1 MSVNEIKNMGHS
13 VNVRLK
19 QLASERK
26 ISFDYLLLRYAYER
40 FLFRLGCS
48 SHAEDFILK
57 GAGAFSV
64 WFGPMFR
71 VTRDTDLLSHGNPS
85 PERLMQCFRDICET
99 SVPDDGVV
107 FDVSTISAEDIKK
120 EAKYHGTRIM
130 LTAWI
135 HNARAIMQFDIGFG
149 DSIYPEAERQPYP
162 VLLDSFPSPEI
173 FVYPRYTVVAEK
185 FEAIASL
192 GMLNSRLKDYFD
204 LWLLSEE
211 FDFDYFLLHQAVE
224 RTFKRRESSV
234 PANLPIG
241 LTSAFYNDPMKQSQ
255 WKAFLRKVNP
265 AKKPESLEE
274 AVSRI
279 NVFLLPLVINEEICP
294 ERWDAGNT
302 WH

>member
-19 QLASERK
+19 QLSTERK

-48 SHAEDFILK
+48 NHAEDFILK
-57 GAGAFSV
+57 GAGAFSI

-71 VTRDTDLLSHGNPS
+71 VTRDTDLLGHGNPS
-85 PERLMQCFRDICET
+85 PERLVQCFHDICET

-107 FDVSTISAEDIKK
+107 FDVASITSEDIKK
-120 EAKYHGTRIM
+120 DAKYHGTRIM

-149 DSIYPEAERQPYP
+149 DSIFPEAERQSYP

-185 FEAIASL
+185 FEAIVSL
-192 GMLNSRLKDYFD
+192 GMMNSRLKDYFD

-211 FDFDYFLLHQAVE
+211 FDFDFGLLQQAVE
-224 RTFKRRESSV
+224 GTFKRRDSSV
-234 PANLPIG
+234 PESLPIG
-241 LTSAFYNDPMKQSQ
+241 LTSDFFNDLMKQSQ
-255 WKAFLRKVNP
+255 WKAFLRKSEP
-265 AKKPESLEE
+265 SKETRKPGRSGW
-274 AVSRI
+274 SY
-279 NVFLLPLVINEEICP
+279 
-294 ERWDAGNT
+294 
-302 WH
+302 